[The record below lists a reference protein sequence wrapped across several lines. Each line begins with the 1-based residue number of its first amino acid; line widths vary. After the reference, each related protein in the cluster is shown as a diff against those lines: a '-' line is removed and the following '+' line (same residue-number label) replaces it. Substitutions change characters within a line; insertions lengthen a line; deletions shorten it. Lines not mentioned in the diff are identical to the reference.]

1 MTKDDMNPTR
11 TKASPVEEGLLKAAE
26 KSAVAET
33 KLEEEVGALYG
44 QGRPQHERLE
54 ELLGLKQILG
64 DVGVEGSQDTLT
76 LGYSRA
82 APPPLRSAAQSV
94 LRPTK

>member
-26 KSAVAET
+26 KSAAAET

-44 QGRPQHERLE
+44 
-54 ELLGLKQILG
+54 
-64 DVGVEGSQDTLT
+64 
-76 LGYSRA
+76 RA
-82 APPPLRSAAQSV
+82 GHSMNAWKSSWD
-94 LRPTK
+94 